1 MIAAAAMAS
10 DTAQH
15 APPVQSIFVSAPD
28 GLRLHVREYGAR
40 PDARLPVVCLP
51 GLTRNEKDF
60 ATLATALAGD
70 ADRPR
75 RVLAL
80 DYRGRGQSE
89 YDRNADHYSLP
100 VELADLLAVITAR
113 AAWPAVFVGTSRGG
127 LLIMLLAAARP
138 GAIAGAVLND
148 IGPVIEPKGLL
159 RIKSYVGKL
168 PQPRSFE
175 EGAELLRRLFSAH
188 FPAYEA
194 RDWLAES
201 KRVFVTRENR
211 LVVNYDP
218 KLARTLKAIDPE
230 RPAPA
235 LWPQFDALAHVPLM
249 TVRGAL
255 SDILS
260 AETLSAMRAR
270 RPDMEIVE
278 IADQGHAP
286 QLADADT
293 IARIADFVARC
304 DGREPRHST

>member
-1 MIAAAAMAS
+1 
-10 DTAQH
+10 
-15 APPVQSIFVSAPD
+15 
-28 GLRLHVREYGAR
+28 
-40 PDARLPVVCLP
+40 
-51 GLTRNEKDF
+51 
-60 ATLATALAGD
+60 
-70 ADRPR
+70 
-75 RVLAL
+75 
-80 DYRGRGQSE
+80 
-89 YDRNADHYSLP
+89 
-100 VELADLLAVITAR
+100 
-113 AAWPAVFVGTSRGG
+113 VFVGTSRGG